1 MGWGQDPGLWGLGD
15 VVQGSQQMRD
25 IPQALRLDRGES
37 ASSLALAAQD
47 EVGFFNSSWR
57 K

>member
-15 VVQGSQQMRD
+15 VVQGSQKMRD

-47 EVGFFNSSWR
+47 EMGYNSS
-57 K
+57 